1 MNNESCWPTSGLRDI
16 DDIGGLTT
24 TNMAVGTIAYSAPEQ
39 LMGEEIDGH
48 ADQYGLAA
56 TTYHLLTGSQLFSL
70 FNPAVVISP
79 PPQLPAPRI
88 GGHPS

>member
-16 DDIGGLTT
+16 DDISGLTT

-48 ADQYGLAA
+48 ADQ
-56 TTYHLLTGSQLFSL
+56 
-70 FNPAVVISP
+70 
-79 PPQLPAPRI
+79 
-88 GGHPS
+88 